1 MKQLNILLADIAH
14 LLNLAITKQGA
25 IEKGYDYYLELEY
38 NSNYGGYRLVN
49 VNITNGGHRGT
60 FNESTSCPRRSLK
73 VMTAYLEGIY
83 NGIKTLKTDSYL
95 KVIQ

>member
-38 NSNYGGYRLVN
+38 NSNYGGYR
-49 VNITNGGHRGT
+49 GA
-60 FNESTSCPRRSLK
+60 FNESASCSRRSLK
-73 VMTAYLEGIY
+73 VMEAYLNGIY
-83 NGIKTLKTDSYL
+83 NGVKTLKTDSYEN
-95 KVIQ
+95 

>member
-1 MKQLNILLADIAH
+1 MKQLNILLADITH

-49 VNITNGGHRGT
+49 VNITNGGHRGA
-60 FNESTSCPRRSLK
+60 FGESSTCSRRSLK
-73 VMTAYLEGIY
+73 VMEAYLNGIY
-83 NGIKTLKTDSYL
+83 NGAKSARQIETKN
-95 KVIQ
+95 